1 MDRRAALKKISV
13 GGVVVVGASAIMWS
27 LAFAFD
33 SPVVTAPPDFVPRND
48 TIVFFNRRRVFR
60 IGIASFGAA
69 TCTGSSDQTVGGAE
83 FVTITLANGTV
94 AIGRLFL
101 TANVAAGTVVF
112 PPWAFFVG
120 EIKGTP
126 FRDDDWQVGDELT
139 WTLEVP
145 WRCTYGA
152 VARHVMSSTT
162 KTYRVTVIELDPID
176 FEPIGVIWTEV

>member
-1 MDRRAALKKISV
+1 MA
-13 GGVVVVGASAIMWS
+13 
-27 LAFAFD
+27 
-33 SPVVTAPPDFVPRND
+33 RND

-60 IGIASFGAA
+60 IEVTSFGAA
-69 TCTGSSDQTVGGAE
+69 TCTGSAAQAGGAAQ
-83 FVTITLANGTV
+83 FIPFGNG
-94 AIGRLFL
+94 AIGQLTL

-139 WTLEVP
+139 LTLEVP

-152 VARHVMSSTT
+152 VARDVVSSTT
-162 KTYRVTVIELDPID
+162 KTSRVTAIEFDGIG
-176 FEPIGVIWTEV
+176 EPRRPARWTSTPPSERSRLASPMPSPSTSCGSSAADRARGVGRSLQTTIPPAT

>member
-1 MDRRAALKKISV
+1 MDRRAALTKISA
-13 GGVVVVGASAIMWS
+13 GGAVVVGASVIAS
-27 LAFAFD
+27 SPAFAFD

-60 IGIASFGAA
+60 IEITSFGAA
-69 TCTGSSDQTVGGAE
+69 TCTGSSDQASGGAE
-83 FVTITLANGTV
+83 FVTFPFANGTF
-94 AIGRLFL
+94 AIGRLTL

-112 PPWAFFVG
+112 PPWAFYVG

-139 WTLEVP
+139 LTLEVP

-152 VARHVMSSTT
+152 VARDVVSSTT
-162 KTYRVTVIELDPID
+162 KTYRVTAIELDPID
-176 FEPIGVIWTEV
+176 FEPIDVTWTEV